1 MLFGGEVMRKIASG
15 TVALGS
21 LIGLVGTMGAAC
33 SSATPEP
40 KGPSAAVEAA
50 PAQLSCARARPGVGA
65 VRADEKRQGGA
76 VTLARLGDRTLAYV
90 ADEDS
95 QALHTIDVLAGREV
109 ATTSL
114 AGSPAQ
120 AMVLAD
126 GRVVVTLK
134 DKNAIQV
141 LEPGENA
148 TDTLTSR
155 CTLAVPAE
163 PFGLAT
169 TLDDATL
176 LVTSGWDHAL
186 VALDAASMAKK
197 FQVDLPR
204 EPRAVI
210 VDDSGERAFVSHV
223 VDGRVS
229 VVDLATEKHAVRD
242 ISLAAKGESPF
253 VGRSTAGND
262 KWRTGSHGYTLAKVT
277 PIDKSPPQ
285 ASVGERPRS
294 PDKLPPP
301 KPAAK
306 PPTPKAR
313 VLVPMVTVNPGDPG
327 VRSTAYYGDMVQ
339 GVSRVAPMVSVID
352 QQAERSM
359 TKSVL
364 SLGDRPSRQCV
375 LPRAAAV
382 RESKGTLYVACLGID
397 ALVEMDARGVD
408 PARLELR
415 RFQVPAGPTGVA
427 IDERNGLAVVWSQF
441 DPGVTIVKL
450 DADAPVP
457 VSVAV
462 RYTPSASV
470 KQLAEGRKIFHHTD
484 DSRIA
489 SDGVACATC
498 HPDGREDALTWATPD
513 GPRQTIMLA
522 GRQTSS
528 APYGWAGKH
537 DNLPDYVADTF
548 RRLGGTGVSGHD
560 LDMLLTYVQGVAG
573 PAGPA
578 APQEADHA
586 ALLAHGKQL
595 FEQEQQGCATC
606 HLGGTGVQGHD
617 LDMLLTYV
625 QGVAGPP
632 AQATSEDP
640 ERAALV
646 AHGKQLFEQEQQGC
660 TTCHLGGRGV
670 DKTLHDVGSTASA
683 DNANK
688 YDTPSLRFIKGTAP
702 YFHDGRYETLEDM
715 LKASD
720 HRMGHVLQLDQ
731 KDIHALGVYL
741 ETL

>member
-1 MLFGGEVMRKIASG
+1 MRKIASG
-15 TVALGS
+15 TIALGG

-33 SSATPEP
+33 GGAAPEP
-40 KGPSAAVEAA
+40 KGPTAGAAS
-50 PAQLSCARARPGVGA
+50 PAQVSCARVRPGVGA
-65 VRADEKRQGGA
+65 VRADEQRQGGA

-95 QALHTIDVLAGREV
+95 QALHTIDVMAGREV

-126 GRVVVTLK
+126 GRVAVTLK
-134 DKNAIQV
+134 DRNAIQV
-141 LEPGENA
+141 LEPGEKA
-148 TDTLTSR
+148 SDALASR
-155 CTLAVPAE
+155 CTIEVPAE
-163 PFGLAT
+163 PFGLAA

-176 LVTSGWDHAL
+176 LVTAGWDHAL
-186 VALDAASMAKK
+186 VALDAATMAKK
-197 FQVDLPR
+197 FEVDLPR
-204 EPRAVI
+204 EPRAVL

-223 VDGRVS
+223 VEGRVS
-229 VVDLATEKHAVRD
+229 VVDLATEKHEVRE

-253 VGRSTAGND
+253 VGRGRSGND
-262 KWRTGSHGYTLAKVT
+262 AWRTGSHGYTLAKVT
-277 PIDKSPPQ
+277 PFDKTPLPEP
-285 ASVGERPRS
+285 AAERPRA

-301 KPAAK
+301 KPAAPRPK
-306 PPTPKAR
+306 PKAR
-313 VLVPMVTVNPGDPG
+313 VLAPMVTVNPGDPG

-339 GVSRVAPMVSVID
+339 GVARVAPMVSVID
-352 QQAERSM
+352 PTAERSL

-364 SLGDRPSRQCV
+364 SLGDRPARQCV
-375 LPRAAAV
+375 LPRASAV
-382 RESKGTLYVACLGID
+382 RASKGTLYVACLGID

-415 RFQVPAGPTGVA
+415 RFQVPSGPTGVA
-427 IDERNGLAVVWSQF
+427 IDDKNGLAVVWSQF
-441 DPGVTIVKL
+441 DPGVTILKL
-450 DADAPVP
+450 DAEAPVP

-470 KQLAEGRKIFHHTD
+470 KQLAAGRKIFHHTD

-522 GRQTSS
+522 GRQTST

-537 DNLPDYVADTF
+537 DNLPDYVAETF
-548 RRLGGTGVSGHD
+548 RR
-560 LDMLLTYVQGVAG
+560 
-573 PAGPA
+573 
-578 APQEADHA
+578 
-586 ALLAHGKQL
+586 
-595 FEQEQQGCATC
+595 
-606 HLGGTGVQGHD
+606 LGGTGVQGHD

-632 AQATSEDP
+632 VQSTAADR
-640 ERAALV
+640 EREALI
-646 AHGKQLFEQEQQGC
+646 AHGKQLFEHEQQGC
-660 TTCHLGGRGV
+660 ATCHLGGRGV

-683 DNANK
+683 DSLNK

-702 YFHDGRYETLEDM
+702 YFHDGRYATLEDM

-720 HRMGHVLQLDQ
+720 HRMGHVLQLTQ
-731 KDIHALGVYL
+731 KDVTALGAYL